1 MREVSKKKQ
10 WKYNKVVKD
19 LHTPKYHQRIKP
31 KQKAYDSDEESIK
44 EGLDEYHLI
53 KEKTE

>member
-10 WKYNKVVKD
+10 WKYNRVVKD